1 MCFSA
6 TASFVASGSVAA
18 IGAASLLKAKDPRV
32 LPYAAVPILFAA
44 QQAAEGVVWLTMGAS
59 DLGAL
64 AVKAYLLFAY
74 AYWPAFIPWAVRMAE
89 PSTVRRKWMFPLMLI
104 GFVIGLAGLRVVL
117 ASPTPVAVLC
127 GNLRYGMPLIHPA
140 YGILYVGIGCVTCF
154 VSSSRWIVAFGA
166 ALAVSCAV
174 AFAVYANAGPS
185 VWCFF
190 AAILSVLVY
199 FRVRQPIPANAKKR
213 T

>member
-18 IGAASLLKAKDPRV
+18 IGVAGLLKAKNPRV

-59 DLGAL
+59 GLGSI

-74 AYWPAFIPWAVRMAE
+74 AYWPAFIPWAVRHAE
-89 PSTVRRKWMFPLMLI
+89 QSAIRRKLMFPLMLI
-104 GFVIGLAGLRVVL
+104 GFVIGVAGLRVVL
-117 ASPTPVAVLC
+117 SSETPVAVLC
-127 GNLRYGMPLIHPA
+127 GNLRYGMPMIHPA
-140 YGILYVGIGCVTCF
+140 YGILYVGIGCLTCF
-154 VSSSRWIVAFGA
+154 FSSSRWVIAFGA
-166 ALAVSCAV
+166 ALAASCAV
-174 AFAVYANAGPS
+174 AFTVYAYAGPS

-190 AAILSVLVY
+190 AAILSFLVY
-199 FRVRQPIPANAKKR
+199 FRVRQPIPATAKNR